1 MTAPL
6 QLTYTNSY
14 WCGRFQAMASPCEVL
29 LDCDS
34 ERIAEKLASQV
45 YNEVL
50 RIEHK
55 FSRYRSDNI
64 IYQINHSHGQ
74 SIELDEES
82 AQLLDY
88 AQLCFE
94 LSDGRFDITSGV
106 LRKVWRFDGSDHLP
120 EQEEIN
126 ALLQH
131 IGFNKL
137 SWQKPQLQLP
147 ADMEIDLGGI
157 GKEYAVDRAALLLK
171 QQGVEHALINLG
183 GDLHIIGPRRSGQ
196 AWQVAIEDPRQE
208 RPNSGN
214 IAVKQGAIATSGDSH
229 RYLLRDG
236 VRYSHI
242 LDPRNGWPVP
252 DAPRSV
258 TVLAPT
264 CLQAGML
271 ATFAMLQGKNAE
283 EFLLAEEVQHWVVN

>member
-1 MTAPL
+1 
-6 QLTYTNSY
+6 
-14 WCGRFQAMASPCEVL
+14 MASPCEVL
-29 LDCDS
+29 LDCGS
-34 ERIAEKLASQV
+34 KQLAVKLANQV

-94 LSDGRFDITSGV
+94 LSYGRFDITSGV
-106 LRKVWRFDGSDHLP
+106 LRKVWRFDGSDRLP
-120 EQEEIN
+120 EQEAIN
-126 ALLQH
+126 VLLQNL
-131 IGFNKL
+131 GFNKL
-137 SWQKPQLQLP
+137 SWQKPCLQLP
-147 ADMEIDLGGI
+147 PGMEIDLGGI
-157 GKEYAVDRAALLLK
+157 GKEYAVDRAAQLLK
-171 QQGVEHALINLG
+171 QQGIKHALINLG

-214 IAVKQGAIATSGDSH
+214 IAIKQGAIATSGDSH

-271 ATFAMLQGKNAE
+271 ATFAMLQGANAE
-283 EFLLAEEVQHWVVN
+283 AFLQQEQADYRLIQ